1 MSKSLPYHDF
11 LISNLKD
18 PNYAALYLETH
29 MELEEEEELDPR
41 LLRLALSH
49 VAEALGEQHMT
60 PEQAKLHLEK
70 LDELLSQTG
79 SEAIYNL
86 GNWLNALGLKLT
98 VSVAPKVDN
107 SLKNITSSSEIS
119 VL

>member
-18 PNYAALYLETH
+18 PNYAALYIETH
-29 MELEEEEELDPR
+29 MELEEGEELDPR
-41 LLRLALSH
+41 LLRLALSN

-60 PEQAKLHLEK
+60 LEQAKLHLEK
-70 LDELLSQTG
+70 LDELLSQPG
-79 SEAIYNL
+79 VEAIYNL
-86 GNWLNALGLKLT
+86 GNWLNALGLKLN

-107 SLKNITSSSEIS
+107 SLTNVASSSEIS
-119 VL
+119 V